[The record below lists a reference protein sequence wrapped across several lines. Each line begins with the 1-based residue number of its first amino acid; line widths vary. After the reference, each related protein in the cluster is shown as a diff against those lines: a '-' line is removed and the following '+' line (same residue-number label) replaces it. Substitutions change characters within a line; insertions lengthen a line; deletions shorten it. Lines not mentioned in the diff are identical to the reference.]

1 MARASRGDLPKH
13 ATGPSA
19 GSASWTR
26 GSEPT
31 MAKRPEL
38 ISAAEVHEQ
47 NMRDLDYRREH
58 ERTRIAN
65 DVAIKVIAYRA
76 AHGLSQSAL
85 AKMLG
90 MRQPNVARLES
101 GDHEPSLSMLAPL
114 SAALAEH
121 FSVDINSGHLA
132 LP

>member
-1 MARASRGDLPKH
+1 MARGSRGALPKQ

-26 GSEPT
+26 GSDPT

-58 ERTRIAN
+58 ERTRIPN

-76 AHGLSQSAL
+76 AHALSQAAL
-85 AKMLG
+85 PRKLG
-90 MRQPNVARLES
+90 MRQPNIARLES
-101 GDHEPSLSMLAPL
+101 GAHEPSLATLTPL
-114 SAALAEH
+114 SEALAEAV
-121 FSVDINSGHLA
+121 SPAIRSTR
-132 LP
+132 